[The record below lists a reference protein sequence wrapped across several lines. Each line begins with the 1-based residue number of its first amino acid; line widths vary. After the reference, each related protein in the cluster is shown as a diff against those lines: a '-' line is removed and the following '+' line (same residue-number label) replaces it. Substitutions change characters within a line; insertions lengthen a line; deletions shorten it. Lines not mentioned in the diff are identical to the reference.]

1 MQDNNIEQIINQHTS
16 EISQIRESVKIA
28 HKRIGELGELTAGI
42 HRLAE
47 NIAGISSE
55 IRLLTKRVDENID
68 RIEQGQKEQGERLQS
83 IEKTLSVM
91 ARNEQS
97 TEKTFEDHEKRLDE
111 IEKEPATKWKNLAW
125 LIIAG
130 VVTALV
136 AYLMARLI

>member
-1 MQDNNIEQIINQHTS
+1 
-16 EISQIRESVKIA
+16 
-28 HKRIGELGELTAGI
+28 
-42 HRLAE
+42 
-47 NIAGISSE
+47 
-55 IRLLTKRVDENID
+55 
-68 RIEQGQKEQGERLQS
+68 
-83 IEKTLSVM
+83 M